1 MPFDLALLPGNLGE
15 GGTSPLSQVVN
26 PSPCRCDGVE
36 QGVAGF
42 GLQDSRCYGRRVYD
56 ALDGREADSL
66 GRSDGISAVAAFAA
80 TAGSYLL
87 AAGHSKP
94 CFKLLGDTERV
105 HGVGAAS
112 LNLTVAQQTTSSL
125 RSVIGV

>member
-1 MPFDLALLPGNLGE
+1 M
-15 GGTSPLSQVVN
+15 
-26 PSPCRCDGVE
+26 
-36 QGVAGF
+36 
-42 GLQDSRCYGRRVYD
+42 YD

>member
-1 MPFDLALLPGNLGE
+1 MPFDLAFLVGNLGE

-26 PSPCRCDGVE
+26 PSPGVCDGVE

-42 GLQDSRCYGRRVYD
+42 GLQGSRCYGRRMYD

-87 AAGHSKP
+87 APGHSKP
-94 CFKLLGDTERV
+94 CFKFLGDAERV
-105 HGVGAAS
+105 RGVGA
-112 LNLTVAQQTTSSL
+112 T
-125 RSVIGV
+125 R